1 MPRTI
6 KIGDKVQA
14 FLDAKIKG
22 TVTEIT
28 QGKTISNTSG
38 GTLAGNFRVCTV
50 LSSTG
55 ETFRVPLSE
64 VFITDY

>member
-6 KIGDKVQA
+6 KIGDRVQA

-22 TVTEIT
+22 TVTEIS
-28 QGKTISNTSG
+28 QGKTMSNTSG
-38 GTLAGNFRVCTV
+38 GTLAGNFRICTI
-50 LSSTG
+50 LSSGG
-55 ETFRVPLSE
+55 EIYRVPLSE